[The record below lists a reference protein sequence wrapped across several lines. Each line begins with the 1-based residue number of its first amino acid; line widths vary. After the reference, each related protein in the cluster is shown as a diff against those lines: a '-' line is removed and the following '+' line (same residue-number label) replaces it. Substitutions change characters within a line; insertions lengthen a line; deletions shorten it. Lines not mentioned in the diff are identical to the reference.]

1 MELAKGSA
9 FNWQG
14 TGATQFILLLPAMFL
29 PMIIAGVFSLMGQEN
44 WGLGAMALLGLIG
57 ALCHRWLINNLSH
70 RFANTKYEQA
80 EGFRNS
86 G

>member
-14 TGATQFILLLPAMFL
+14 TGAAQFVMLLPVMLL
-29 PMIIAGVFSLMGQEN
+29 PVIIAGVFSLMGQEN
-44 WGLGAMALLGLIG
+44 WGLGVLALLGVIG
-57 ALCHRWLINNLSH
+57 VVCHKWLINNLSH

-80 EGFRNS
+80 EGFRSN
-86 G
+86 